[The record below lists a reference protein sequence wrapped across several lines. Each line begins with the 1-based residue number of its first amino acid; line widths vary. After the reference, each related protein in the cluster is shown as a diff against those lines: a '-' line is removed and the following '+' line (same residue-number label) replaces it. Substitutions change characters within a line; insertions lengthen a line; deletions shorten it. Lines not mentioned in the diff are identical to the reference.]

1 MPLLNEFS
9 NDDLTAYLEKA
20 GVASYYLPFLTKPQ
34 LCLILFLKSKNVLLS
49 LLKKQL
55 QIVDSI
61 SYAIKYLN
69 NIEDTITTSMTDLK
83 VALLQLEASQQTT
96 ALKDYQDKVKVFLS
110 KLALKSGS
118 SQEMAQTNIDSKE
131 DIYTALQTFLLVD
144 KDIQKLLSNLKSF
157 NKQLEQVNLGSSVVK
172 NISIES
178 RDQITSLDLQK
189 NEVSNVSIATNLLSS
204 SSLLSYFTRVPTLIE
219 GVYSPLVSNTLPASE
234 EIYGYPES
242 LAAVSLSSSYPQTV
256 THDEFKATIDGT
268 SYTIPFPSL
277 AAKSR
282 VYLRASQSSTS
293 FTIPTNSRLYLK
305 ITCPVLP
312 NSRLLPEGPL
322 CPIGTLAID
331 LPSGVQSFST
341 IASTI
346 TAALL
351 AFDTG
356 LVPVQFG
363 FCSEFIVNGSKILM
377 IYGKSDVTQL
387 EIVTPPGEWNNTT
400 GIYTPAYQSAHTALF
415 LSYSKSEPLNTPSYI
430 DLLAV
435 VGTYLPISLVNDKLQ
450 ITSNLTGSTSSL
462 AFTSSISTDIGF
474 TNAVPVTNT
483 IVLKSRGQTLNP
495 TILGLYSGCIYKDAL
510 GNTAVITVLNNALT
524 LSITVPNEQKIQLQI
539 YPDCT
544 FAVQSLLLVIQSI
557 QNYAAKFTET
567 LGPLINNP
575 TLQQIEVAKLYLEQ
589 LKTTLTTLIAN
600 LTYSIKASPLKNIV
614 DSLLTELEQKGLDK
628 LAVSLTQCDLQGFFS
643 GQVNSSSFGLQT
655 MTSMELLNG

>member
-20 GVASYYLPFLTKPQ
+20 GVESYYLPFLTKPQ

-61 SYAIKYLN
+61 SYSIKYLN

-178 RDQITSLDLQK
+178 RNQITSLDLQK

-204 SSLLSYFTRVPTLIE
+204 SSLLSYFTKVPSLIE

-242 LAAVSLSSSYPQTV
+242 LAAVSLSNSYPQTV

-346 TAALL
+346 TTALL

-415 LSYSKSEPLNTPSYI
+415 LSYSKSEPLNTPSYT

-450 ITSNLTGSTSSL
+450 ITSNLTGSASSL

-495 TILGLYSGCIYKDAL
+495 TILGLYSGCIYKDTL

-524 LSITVPNEQKIQLQI
+524 LSITVPNEQKVQLQI

-557 QNYAAKFTET
+557 QNHAAQFTDT
-567 LGPLINNP
+567 LGPLIIYP

>member
-20 GVASYYLPFLTKPQ
+20 GVESYYLPFLTKPQ

-204 SSLLSYFTRVPTLIE
+204 SSLLSYFTRVPSLIE
-219 GVYSPLVSNTLPASE
+219 GVYSPLVSNTMPASE

-242 LAAVSLSSSYPQTV
+242 LAAVSLSNSYPQTV

-346 TAALL
+346 TTALL

-400 GIYTPAYQSAHTALF
+400 GVYTPAYQSAHTALF
-415 LSYSKSEPLNTPSYI
+415 LSYSKSEPLTTPSYT

-450 ITSNLTGSTSSL
+450 ITSNLTGSASSL

-495 TILGLYSGCIYKDAL
+495 AILGLYSGCIYKDTL

>member
-20 GVASYYLPFLTKPQ
+20 GVESYYLPFLTKPQ

-178 RDQITSLDLQK
+178 RNQITSLDLQK

-204 SSLLSYFTRVPTLIE
+204 SSLLSYFTKVPSLIE

-242 LAAVSLSSSYPQTV
+242 LAAVSLSNSYPQIA

-346 TAALL
+346 TTALL

-415 LSYSKSEPLNTPSYI
+415 LSYSKSEPLNTPSYT

-450 ITSNLTGSTSSL
+450 ITSNLIGNASSL

-495 TILGLYSGCIYKDAL
+495 TILGLYSGCIYKDTL

>member
-20 GVASYYLPFLTKPQ
+20 GVESYYLPFLTKPQ

-157 NKQLEQVNLGSSVVK
+157 NKQLGQVNLGSSVVK

-178 RDQITSLDLQK
+178 RNQITSLDLQK

-204 SSLLSYFTRVPTLIE
+204 SSLLSYFTKVPSLIE

-242 LAAVSLSSSYPQTV
+242 LAAVSLSNSYPQTV

-277 AAKSR
+277 SAKSR

-346 TAALL
+346 TTALL

-400 GIYTPAYQSAHTALF
+400 GVYTPAYQSAHTALF
-415 LSYSKSEPLNTPSYI
+415 LSYSKSEPLNTPSYT

-450 ITSNLTGSTSSL
+450 ITSNLTGSASSL
-462 AFTSSISTDIGF
+462 AFISSISTDIGF

-495 TILGLYSGCIYKDAL
+495 TILGLYSGCIYKDTL

-544 FAVQSLLLVIQSI
+544 FSVQSLLLVIQSI

-567 LGPLINNP
+567 LGPLINSP

-589 LKTTLTTLIAN
+589 LKTTLTTLITN